1 MQRRIHTG
9 GSGSS
14 PTSAG
19 YLKLTLSSKAS
30 SGKASDEGT
39 TLAMQIPGDTQPRTP
54 VLICDRNRRHR
65 MGQFCQWRIERHF
78 IAAEV
83 ILLAQRAGLYR
94 DELAGAQ
101 QREPVLLL
109 ADLEFDGRRNHR
121 PQPTDP
127 LLVPSASIQRE
138 RLLRVLQYCERGY
151 SVTARLKSN
160 SPPAPAGGEF
170 LCR

>member
-83 ILLAQRAGLYR
+83 ILLAQRALCPY
-94 DELAGAQ
+94 
-101 QREPVLLL
+101 
-109 ADLEFDGRRNHR
+109 GRRDRKAVEWHAIPR
-121 PQPTDP
+121 STLHVPGKDG
-127 LLVPSASIQRE
+127 LVSHQVHFAIGETLASVDI
-138 RLLRVLQYCERGY
+138 G
-151 SVTARLKSN
+151 TARFQIVAANLLSGCGKRKPKN
-160 SPPAPAGGEF
+160 CHQGTD
-170 LCR
+170 RH